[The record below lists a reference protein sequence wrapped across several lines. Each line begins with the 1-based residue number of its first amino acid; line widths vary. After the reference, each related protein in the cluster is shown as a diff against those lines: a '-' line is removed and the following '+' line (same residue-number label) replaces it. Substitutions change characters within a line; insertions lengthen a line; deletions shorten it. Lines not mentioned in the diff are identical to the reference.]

1 MIFPLDK
8 KLLRDLAKM
17 KGQVLA
23 VSLVMACGLAMMI
36 MTRSL
41 IMTLETTRTTY
52 YQRYAMAD
60 IFATLKRAPLS
71 VADQLATLPGV
82 ATVETRVAVDVTLDL
97 PGLSEPATG
106 HIISLPDDGGPQ
118 KLNRLFLRSG
128 RFPRSDERREVVLG
142 ESFANANGLQP
153 GDSLVAVINGRRET
167 LKICGIGLS
176 PEFVFEARAGETLP
190 DHQRFS
196 VIWMNYHALAVAY
209 NLEGAF
215 NDVCVDLAPGAAA
228 EPVIEEMDRVLAQ
241 YGTGGAFLR
250 KEQASAQRLDD
261 ELRVLHSLSVAYPLV
276 FLSVAAF
283 MVNAVLARIVRLQ
296 REQIAQMKALGYSS
310 RQVGVHYL
318 KFVLVIG
325 VLGTLIGGIGG
336 RMLGAGL
343 VDLYTMFF
351 RFPTLVFTMD
361 YSALGL
367 ALFISLGASVL
378 GVLTVVW
385 QAVKLPPAE
394 AMRPEPPADFKPS
407 LLERIGLTRFFS
419 PTLRMALRNIERR
432 PWQAIFTSSGL
443 ALATGLMVLP
453 GAMADSIDYLLTFQW
468 NSQQRQ
474 DVAVFLAEPGSGS
487 GFHDLEHLPGV
498 IRAEPIRSVQARLKF
513 GHRERKLSVTGID
526 KSANLNRLLDDRGRA
541 ITMPDD
547 GLLMSEMLAKVIG
560 ARIGDEVEVE
570 VLEGRRPV
578 LHVPIRGL
586 VTDFA
591 GVAAYMDISALR
603 RLMKEGNTV
612 NGAYLALDHKRWDE
626 FMRALKDTPRAAVVM
641 VKRDQLAAFRETTG
655 KSIGIIRKLYF
666 VLATIV
672 AFGVVYN
679 SARIALSE
687 RSRELATLRVVGF
700 NLAEV
705 RSVLVGELAI
715 LVLIALPFG
724 LLFGRGLALFIMSSF
739 STETVRL
746 PIVINSSTYSI
757 AILVVLTAS
766 VLSFVLVSRMIGK
779 LDMVG
784 VLKARD

>member
-578 LHVPIRGL
+578 LHGPIRGL